1 MSDAIA
7 QLVREAGIVGAGGA
21 GFPTHV
27 KFGAK
32 ADTVI
37 ANGAEC
43 EPLLRCDKAVLQ
55 DRAEA
60 VLQGLTVLADATAAK
75 RLVLALKGH
84 HRDLVRHVRGVAGRV
99 APAVEIFE
107 LHNYYPAGDEQQL
120 VHDVTGR
127 VVPEGGIPLQVGAV
141 VSNVVTLTQVTDAVR
156 HRRPVTRRPL
166 TVAGAVRHTVTREL
180 PIGAPMRLAVELAG
194 GATVPAWRIIEGGPM
209 MGRAVTDPDEP
220 ISKRTSGVLV
230 LPADHPLIL
239 RGTAPPAREVRLG
252 RVVCCQC
259 RMCTDLCPRYNLG
272 HALEPHLV
280 MRALGTE
287 AIGSLAPTAHVTAA
301 YLCCLCGVCEVY
313 ACPLMLSPRKVY
325 VQFRQELA
333 KAGQANPHRRTD
345 CQPHDFR
352 NHRRVPLPRL
362 VARLGLTEYLDVPH
376 TVDWTEPEVAGVC
389 LRLDQHTG
397 APARP
402 VVAVGQRVRVGDLV
416 GEIPEGKLGARYH
429 ASIDG
434 VVTAVGAASVEIAS
448 AP

>member
-1 MSDAIA
+1 MSDDIA

-60 VLQGLTVLADATAAK
+60 VLAGLTILSRAVAAR

-84 HRDLVRHVRGVAGRV
+84 HHDLVRHVRGVAARV

-107 LHNYYPAGDEQQL
+107 LDNYYPAGDEQQL
-120 VHDVTGR
+120 VNDVTGR
-127 VVPEGGIPLQVGAV
+127 IVPEGGIPLQVNTV
-141 VSNVVTLTQVTDAVR
+141 VNNVVTLMQVADAVQ

-166 TVAGAVRHTVTREL
+166 TVAGAVRQAITREL
-180 PIGAPMRLAVELAG
+180 PIGTPMRLAVELAG
-194 GATVPAWRIIEGGPM
+194 GATVPDWRIIEGGPM
-209 MGRAVTDPDEP
+209 MGRVVTDPDEP
-220 ISKRTSGVLV
+220 ITKRTSGVLV
-230 LPADHPLIL
+230 LPAHHPLVL
-239 RGTAPPAREVRLG
+239 RGAAPPAREVKLG
-252 RVVCCQC
+252 RIVCCQC
-259 RMCTDLCPRYNLG
+259 RLCTDLCPRFNLG
-272 HALEPHLV
+272 HELEPHLV

-287 AIGSLAPTAHVTAA
+287 AIGTFAPTAHVTAA

-313 ACPLMLSPRKVY
+313 ACPLGLSPRKVY
-325 VQFRQELA
+325 AEFKKELA
-333 KAGQANPHRRTD
+333 QAGQANPHKRSD

-352 NHRRVPLPRL
+352 DHRRVPLPRL
-362 VARLGLTEYLDVPH
+362 VARLGITEYVDAPH
-376 TVDWTEPEVAGVC
+376 TVDWSEPVVERVRI
-389 LRLDQHTG
+389 RLDHHTG

-402 VVAVGQRVRVGDLV
+402 VVAVGQRVRTGDLV

-434 VVTAVGAASVEIAS
+434 AVVAVSPTSVDIAR
-448 AP
+448 AQ